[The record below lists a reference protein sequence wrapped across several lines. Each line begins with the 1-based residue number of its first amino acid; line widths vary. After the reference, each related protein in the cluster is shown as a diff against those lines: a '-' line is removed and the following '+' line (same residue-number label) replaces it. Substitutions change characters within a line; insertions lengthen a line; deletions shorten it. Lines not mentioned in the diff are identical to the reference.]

1 MGQQINTVF
10 HNGMMKEMEEFVG
23 EDKLYSTHQDLIRDA
38 VRDKITELKSSS

>member
-10 HNGMMKEMEEFVG
+10 HNGQINDMDEFVG
-23 EDKLYSTHQDLIRDA
+23 ENKLYSTHQALIRDA

>member
-10 HNGMMKEMEEFVG
+10 HNGMMNEMEEFVG
-23 EDKLYSTHQDLIRDA
+23 EDKLYTNHQDLIRDA